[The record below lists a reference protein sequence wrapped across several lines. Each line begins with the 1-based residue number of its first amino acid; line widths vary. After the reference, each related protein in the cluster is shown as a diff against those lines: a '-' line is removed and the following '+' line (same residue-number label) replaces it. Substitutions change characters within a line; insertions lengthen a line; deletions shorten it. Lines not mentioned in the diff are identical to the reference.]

1 MNKSELIKTL
11 AEQSNLSLDE
21 STMVVN
27 TFVDSMKKA
36 LLEGDRVEIR
46 GFGSFKIKEYES
58 YAGRNPRTG
67 ARAAGAGTPF
77 RHGCTKRRR
86 TGRRRVGSSR
96 SASASLSGER
106 ARKRLPRAPSR
117 PSAAARKGLIPC
129 SASSAPR
136 RRGEG
141 EERPEPGVRHGG
153 LQTAASNRGGPPW
166 HDSGFSIRR
175 AASRVSLCAT
185 SPHRT

>member
-36 LLEGDRVEIR
+36 LLEGDRVGNSL

-67 ARAAGAGTPF
+67 ARVEVQP
-77 RHGCTKRRR
+77 
-86 TGRRRVGSSR
+86 
-96 SASASLSGER
+96 
-106 ARKRLPRAPSR
+106 KRLPFFRAG
-117 PSAAARKGLIPC
+117 KELK
-129 SASSAPR
+129 
-136 RRGEG
+136 EF
-141 EERPEPGVRHGG
+141 
-153 LQTAASNRGGPPW
+153 LNN
-166 HDSGFSIRR
+166 
-175 AASRVSLCAT
+175 
-185 SPHRT
+185 